1 MSRRVVV
8 IGAGVAG
15 LASAALLAREGHDV
29 TVLEARDEVGG
40 RAGVWREGGFT
51 FDTGPSWLLMTD
63 VFDHFFALLGT
74 STAAELDP
82 VRLDPAYTVFFQ
94 HHDPLVLRSD
104 PTAAAAVFEAVEPGA
119 GQRLRRYLDSAGEV
133 YDLALRHFLY
143 TTFASP
149 RPLLHPAV
157 LTRLPRLARL
167 LTESLEQ
174 RVARDFRDVRLRQI
188 LTYPAVFL
196 SSAPG
201 LTPSMYHLMSHLDLV
216 EGVFYPRGGMIRL
229 ARRLAALARAQGAAI
244 RLGARVEQITTDPAR
259 GRRATVT
266 GVVHRGAD
274 GVKRVDADVVVST
287 ADLHHTE
294 TALLPPSLRSRSP
307 RWWQRRL
314 PGASAVL
321 VYLGVRGRLSRLPHH
336 SLLFT
341 EDWEQT
347 FDHLFPGRGGRPD
360 EPFPDPTSLY
370 ACRAG
375 GTDPTVAPAGCDTLF
390 LLVPVPS
397 DPALGRGG
405 RDGGGDAW
413 VEKVADAAI
422 DQVAR
427 WTGVGDL
434 AGRVVV
440 RRTVGPDDFAAEFST
455 WRGMA
460 LGPAHVLRQSAMFR
474 AGNASRRVRGLYYA
488 GSSVLPGVGLPMA
501 VISAEL
507 VVKRLR
513 GDTSSAPLP
522 EPW

>member
-15 LASAALLAREGHDV
+15 LASAALLAREGDDV

-40 RAGVWREGGFT
+40 RAGVWQEQGFT

-82 VRLDPAYTVFFQ
+82 LRLDPAYTVFFE
-94 HHDPLVLRSD
+94 HHAPLVMRSD
-104 PTAAAAVFEAVEPGA
+104 PEAAAAVFDAVEPGA

-167 LTESLEQ
+167 LSESLER

-196 SSAPG
+196 SSTPQ

-229 ARRLAALARAQGAAI
+229 ARRLAALAQRQGATI
-244 RLGARVEQITTDPAR
+244 RLGAPVEQITTRPAR
-259 GRRATVT
+259 GRRARVT
-266 GVVHRGAD
+266 GVVHRSPGGAQAIE
-274 GVKRVDADVVVST
+274 ADVVVST

-294 TALLPPSLRSRSP
+294 TALLPPPLRSRSE
-307 RWWQRRL
+307 RWWRRRI

-321 VYLGVRGRLSRLPHH
+321 VHLGVRGRLPQLPHH

-347 FDHLFPGRGGRPD
+347 FAHLFPGGRTRPA
-360 EPFPDPTSLY
+360 EAFPDPTSLY
-370 ACRAG
+370 ACRPGA
-375 GTDPTVAPAGCDTLF
+375 TDSTLAPAGCDTLF
-390 LLVPVPS
+390 LLVPAPS

-405 RDGGGDAW
+405 RDGRGDPW

-427 WTGVGDL
+427 WTGVPDL
-434 AGRVVV
+434 AARVVV
-440 RRTVGPDDFAAEFST
+440 RRTVGPGDFAAELNT
-455 WRGMA
+455 WRGLA

-501 VISAEL
+501 LISAEL

-513 GDTSSAPLP
+513 GDTSARPLA
-522 EPW
+522 EPC